1 MFTGII
7 EEMGRL
13 QGRQGFPGG
22 GAELVIAA
30 GKILDDLK
38 IGDSVA
44 VNGVCLTA
52 VQLGRGTFTVQVM
65 PETLRK
71 TNLARLEP
79 GQGVNLERALALGDR
94 LGGHLVSGHVDGTGT
109 LVRRAKEGN
118 AELLYFRAPPEIL
131 RYIIA
136 KGSIAVDGVSLTV
149 AALQEDGFSVSLIP
163 HTAAVTTLGYK
174 KPGDAVNLETDLIGS
189 YTGKLLQ
196 PHHAAAEPRGKGSP
210 PIPAGTR
217 VYLKEVIPG
226 VKQRMQSPLK
236 KPWRFETGR
245 MIVTDDE
252 TAK

>member
-71 TNLARLEP
+71 TDLARLEP

-94 LGGHLVSGHVDGTGT
+94 LGGHLVSGHVDAPACWSGAQKR
-109 LVRRAKEGN
+109 VMQSF
-118 AELLYFRAPPEIL
+118 YFRAPEIL

-136 KGSIAVDGVSLTV
+136 K
-149 AALQEDGFSVSLIP
+149 ALP
-163 HTAAVTTLGYK
+163 
-174 KPGDAVNLETDLIGS
+174 
-189 YTGKLLQ
+189 
-196 PHHAAAEPRGKGSP
+196 
-210 PIPAGTR
+210 
-217 VYLKEVIPG
+217 
-226 VKQRMQSPLK
+226 
-236 KPWRFETGR
+236 
-245 MIVTDDE
+245 
-252 TAK
+252 

>member
-71 TNLARLEP
+71 TDLARLEP

-174 KPGDAVNLETDLIGS
+174 KPGDAVNLETDLIGK
-189 YTGKLLQ
+189 YVEKLLQ
-196 PHHAAAEPRGKGSP
+196 PYHAAAEPERQG
-210 PIPAGTR
+210 IT
-217 VYLKEVIPG
+217 
-226 VKQRMQSPLK
+226 
-236 KPWRFETGR
+236 
-245 MIVTDDE
+245 
-252 TAK
+252 TAFLQEHGFI